1 MQINNPPVIGDG
13 NSYTSVARA
22 FATDYTNN
30 SGKTINVIATFRIDQ
45 DDGDADGN
53 VDVLV
58 NGVAIANTRNLFNV
72 AGILGVT
79 GDSAPDIPVSFLV
92 TPNSTYRF
100 NASAGGGTESI
111 VSVFELSL

>member
-1 MQINNPPVIGDG
+1 MQINNPYIIADG
-13 NSYTSVARA
+13 NSYTSVSRA
-22 FATDYTNN
+22 FDTDYTNS
-30 SGKTINVIATFRIDQ
+30 SGKTIKVIATFRIEQ

-79 GDSAPDIPVSFLV
+79 GDSAPDIPVSFFV

-100 NASAGGGTESI
+100 NATAGGGVESI
-111 VSVFELSL
+111 ISVFELSL